1 MGASVLWRKDGEP
14 NRRRRSQ
21 SQLCAQQKDADE
33 RIKASLLEKEVLLKE
48 IIHRVKNNLQIIS
61 SLLQLQSRETQDE
74 KALRSFQVSRE
85 RILAIALVHEKL
97 YQSEDLAKI
106 DFVGY
111 IKSLADDL
119 RSSYGLGSQNVTLKI
134 EVRDILL
141 GVDTAIPCGVIINE
155 LVVNSL
161 KHAFPE
167 GQPGEIAIRF
177 REEDRQYTIIFKDDG
192 VAFPKDLDVS
202 RPSSLGLT
210 IVKALTDQLGGA
222 MDMDHQDG
230 CEIKITFPA
239 K

>member
-1 MGASVLWRKDGEP
+1 M
-14 NRRRRSQ
+14 
-21 SQLCAQQKDADE
+21 
-33 RIKASLLEKEVLLKE
+33 
-48 IIHRVKNNLQIIS
+48 
-61 SLLQLQSRETQDE
+61 
-74 KALRSFQVSRE
+74 
-85 RILAIALVHEKL
+85 
-97 YQSEDLAKI
+97 
-106 DFVGY
+106 
-111 IKSLADDL
+111 

-167 GQPGEIAIRF
+167 DQPGEIAIRF